1 MEKEIYISDIFRI
14 LWKERYLIICIFM
27 IALLAACVV
36 SFVIMSPTY
45 KASCI
50 VALGNYGDPIYT
62 SQDLAAS
69 IMLSDEYLLDVIEQ
83 LSFEVP
89 QDEFRAFQKGIDIA
103 PVGGSSNLLYISAE
117 RENGRECMEIVAT
130 IVGLFV
136 ERSEDSY
143 NKYTKILYDD
153 LASTQERLNF
163 VERDLSQTHEALVE
177 LSNAP
182 GDPMS
187 ENELRVSRTLDLLNS
202 QESRRSSLLDHEL
215 ALQTQLTLLRHQ
227 EVIQEAREPVAPI
240 ESKRLLIVAIA
251 GMLGL
256 MIGILVAF
264 LREGLRKPV
273 G

>member
-1 MEKEIYISDIFRI
+1 
-14 LWKERYLIICIFM
+14 
-27 IALLAACVV
+27 
-36 SFVIMSPTY
+36 
-45 KASCI
+45 
-50 VALGNYGDPIYT
+50 
-62 SQDLAAS
+62 
-69 IMLSDEYLLDVIEQ
+69 
-83 LSFEVP
+83 
-89 QDEFRAFQKGIDIA
+89 
-103 PVGGSSNLLYISAE
+103 
-117 RENGRECMEIVAT
+117 
-130 IVGLFV
+130 
-136 ERSEDSY
+136 
-143 NKYTKILYDD
+143 
-153 LASTQERLNF
+153 
-163 VERDLSQTHEALVE
+163 
-177 LSNAP
+177 
-182 GDPMS
+182 MS